1 MDELERIDKTLDAI
15 ATIKQ
20 TLFNKSLKITEK
32 ELKTMNEKEL
42 KNIIKLQEKIIM
54 KQDEIIA
61 NSLLLS
67 SSKNRQRQNQV
78 LALKLKV
85 EKIYLGGGK
94 NGRL

>member
-1 MDELERIDKTLDAI
+1 
-15 ATIKQ
+15 
-20 TLFNKSLKITEK
+20 
-32 ELKTMNEKEL
+32 MNEKEL

-54 KQDEIIA
+54 KQDELIA
-61 NSLLLS
+61 NSLLLA

-85 EKIYLGGGK
+85 ENIYLGGGK

>member
-1 MDELERIDKTLDAI
+1 
-15 ATIKQ
+15 
-20 TLFNKSLKITEK
+20 
-32 ELKTMNEKEL
+32 MNEKEL